1 MAVNEVIYNGQT
13 LMSLRGDTVTA
24 NDMAR
29 GVTAHNEAGERITG
43 LAAKIEMLN
52 ASSQRSRNSNKPT
65 YNL

>member
-29 GVTAHNEAGERITG
+29 GVTAHNEAGEKITG
-43 LAAKIEMLN
+43 LAEKIKMVN
-52 ASSQRSRNSNKPT
+52 TSSQRSRGNKPA
-65 YNL
+65 YGL

>member
-1 MAVNEVIYNGQT
+1 
-13 LMSLRGDTVTA
+13 MSLRGDTVTA